1 MPRQANRKPKRKVAL
16 TQRGQQSLL
25 AHAKTFQPVFRG
37 TKTWAD
43 ALAQKEPKRFAEL
56 VAIAQDFNEGGEMR
70 DRFITASNFH
80 RFFTEQ
86 FGNVCKFQAFKR
98 WLDAIGTGNPF

>member
-16 TQRGQQSLL
+16 TKRGQQSLL

-43 ALAQKEPKRFAEL
+43 ALAKKEPKRFAEL
-56 VAIAQDFNEGGEMR
+56 VAIAQDFNAGGEMR

-86 FGNVCKFQAFKR
+86 FGRVCQFCAFKR
-98 WLDAIGTGNPF
+98 WLDAIGTGGDA

>member
-1 MPRQANRKPKRKVAL
+1 MAY
-16 TQRGQQSLL
+16 
-25 AHAKTFQPVFRG
+25 AKTFQPVFRG

-43 ALAQKEPKRFAEL
+43 SLQQRDPKRFAEL
-56 VAIAQDFNEGGEMR
+56 VTIAHDFNAGGDMR

-98 WLDAIGTGNPF
+98 WLDTIGTGGGA